1 MKLAQDF
8 RQDAKKALKGHW
20 FVAIISAF
28 IASLLGGLNGGSAS
42 FSSSS
47 SSSGSDGGVSSDSL
61 ALEEILAGIDP
72 EVLTLI
78 ITVFGIFAIVAGV
91 FALVTVLIGGAVGVG
106 YSRFNLNLVDNKKAR
121 IGDLFSAFSEWK
133 TAFIARILVG
143 LYTFLWS
150 LLFFIPGII
159 AAYSYSM
166 VHFVMAEHPEMS
178 ANEAIRESKMLMKGN
193 KFRFFCLQLSF
204 IGWYFVG
211 VLTLGIGFIWIIPY
225 QQASFAAFFREIC
238 PSKAAAKGD
247 YIMD

>member
-47 SSSGSDGGVSSDSL
+47 SGSDSGTSSDS
-61 ALEEILAGIDP
+61 AVWEEIFAGVDP

-78 ITVFGIFAIVAGV
+78 LTVIGVFAIVVGIFALI
-91 FALVTVLIGGAVGVG
+91 TVLIGGAVGVG

-143 LYTFLWS
+143 LYTFLWT

-178 ANEAIRESKMLMKGN
+178 ANEAIKESKMLMKGN

-211 VLTLGIGFIWIIPY
+211 ILTLGIGFIWIIPY
-225 QQASFAAFFREIC
+225 QQAAYAAFFREIC
-238 PSKAAAKGD
+238 PASVETKGD
-247 YIMD
+247 YILD